1 MRNTIKIVDAESIK
15 TTNNRGK
22 KELNIIEKWLF
33 DKQGKQVRL
42 STLIDMESNKAA
54 LVELSE
60 FQSNKKNTRGI
71 DHVLNNVFVTGEIAL
86 IARRASDTEIVIK
99 KLEKFD
105 ISQYNKADQKEMSSN
120 HLETVKA
127 KLAET
132 LG

>member
-1 MRNTIKIVDAESIK
+1 MKIVDAESVK
-15 TTNNRGK
+15 TKNGRGK
-22 KELNIIEKWLF
+22 KELNAIEKWLF
-33 DKQGKQVRL
+33 DKEGKKVRL
-42 STLIDMESNKAA
+42 TALIGMEDGKAA

-71 DHVLNNVFVTGEIAL
+71 NHVLNNVFVTGEIPL

-99 KLEKFD
+99 KLATFD
-105 ISQYNKADQKEMSSN
+105 LNQYNKADRKELSSN
-120 HLETVKA
+120 HLEIVKA

>member
-1 MRNTIKIVDAESIK
+1 MKIVDAESIK
-15 TTNNRGK
+15 TTNGRGK
-22 KELNIIEKWLF
+22 KELNAIEKWLF
-33 DKQGKQVRL
+33 DKEGKKVRL
-42 STLIDMESNKAA
+42 TALIGLEDGKAA
-54 LVELSE
+54 LIELSE

-71 DHVLNNVFVTGEIAL
+71 DHVLNNVFVTGAIPL
-86 IARRASDTEIVIK
+86 VARRASDTEIVIR

-120 HLETVKA
+120 HLETVKG